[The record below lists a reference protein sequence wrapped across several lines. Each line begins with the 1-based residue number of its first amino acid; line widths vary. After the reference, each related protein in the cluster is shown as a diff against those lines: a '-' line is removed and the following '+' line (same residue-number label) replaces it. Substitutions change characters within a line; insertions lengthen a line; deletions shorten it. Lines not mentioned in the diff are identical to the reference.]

1 MGVVDLTDLVVFVRE
16 VSMDLFS
23 GRFSFSSLRLRLLLL
38 VTLAVI
44 PAFGLTFY
52 TDQEERQLAAESAR
66 ADALRLARLA
76 AAEQAQV
83 LEGARQL
90 LLTVSQFPALQR
102 ADLAGCQTTFANI
115 LRQHQQYANLGLTT
129 QAGDGLCSAVPIQG
143 KGLTDSLALA
153 TRHALELGDFTL
165 GASAAGMAT
174 PQGGSVVFAYP
185 LDSLDPIDQ
194 TPVRVLFA
202 VLGEGQFDRFAFNVQ
217 LPEDSTLSVID
228 HKGMTLARFGAS
240 EQWVGR
246 VAPEVALLREEL
258 ATSLIGTKE
267 AVGED
272 GVSRLYAFVQ
282 LKGAGETV
290 YVTVGIPSRVAFAA
304 VDRVFKLNVAGLALA
319 AALVL
324 AVAWFGADLFIL
336 RRLHSLVRA
345 TTRLSAGDLG
355 ARIGPPYGN
364 GELNQLAHAFDDM
377 ATSLEQREGERTQ
390 AEAEIRRL
398 NAELERRVQERTAQL
413 ETANKELEAFSYSV
427 SHDLRAPLRGM
438 SGFSRI
444 LMEDYAEQ
452 LPGDATRYLQRIQDN
467 AQRMG
472 DLIDDLLRFSRL
484 GRQALAKQGVD
495 PAELVQEVL
504 QDIQTQQVGHTV
516 DLRIGE
522 LPACQADPALLKQVY
537 ANLLT
542 NAFKFT
548 REREPARIEIGY
560 QNREGEVVYF
570 VKDNGVGF
578 DMQYVHKLFGVF
590 QRLHDP
596 KEYEGTGVGLALVQR
611 VILRHGGRLW
621 AESEIDKGASFYFT
635 VGDKSRAL
643 QGESNAPTPE
653 EILPVQEAA

>member
-1 MGVVDLTDLVVFVRE
+1 M
-16 VSMDLFS
+16 
-23 GRFSFSSLRLRLLLL
+23 
-38 VTLAVI
+38 
-44 PAFGLTFY
+44 
-52 TDQEERQLAAESAR
+52 
-66 ADALRLARLA
+66 
-76 AAEQAQV
+76 
-83 LEGARQL
+83 
-90 LLTVSQFPALQR
+90 
-102 ADLAGCQTTFANI
+102 
-115 LRQHQQYANLGLTT
+115 
-129 QAGDGLCSAVPIQG
+129 
-143 KGLTDSLALA
+143 
-153 TRHALELGDFTL
+153 
-165 GASAAGMAT
+165 
-174 PQGGSVVFAYP
+174 
-185 LDSLDPIDQ
+185 
-194 TPVRVLFA
+194 LFA
-202 VLGEGQFDRFAFNVQ
+202 ALDLSQFDRFAFSVQ

-228 HKGMTLARFGAS
+228 HKGMTLVRFGGR
-240 EQWVGR
+240 EQWVGQ

-258 ATSLIGTKE
+258 ATSSIGTKE

-272 GVSRLYAFVQ
+272 GVSRLYAFVP

-304 VDRVFKLNVAGLALA
+304 VDRVFKLNLAGLALA

-345 TTRLSAGDLG
+345 TERLSAGDLG

-364 GELNQLAHAFDDM
+364 GELNQLARAFDDM

-398 NAELERRVQERTAQL
+398 NAELEHRVKERTAQL

-484 GRQALAKQGVD
+484 GRQALVKQDVD
-495 PAELVQEVL
+495 PAGLVQEVL
-504 QDIQTQQVGHTV
+504 QDIQTQQAGHTV

-560 QNREGEVVYF
+560 QNREGETVYF

-621 AESEIDKGASFYFT
+621 AESEIDTGASFYFT
-635 VGDKSRAL
+635 VGDKNRTP
-643 QGESNAPTPE
+643 QEESNAPMSE
-653 EILPVQEAA
+653 EILHDSHPVQEAA